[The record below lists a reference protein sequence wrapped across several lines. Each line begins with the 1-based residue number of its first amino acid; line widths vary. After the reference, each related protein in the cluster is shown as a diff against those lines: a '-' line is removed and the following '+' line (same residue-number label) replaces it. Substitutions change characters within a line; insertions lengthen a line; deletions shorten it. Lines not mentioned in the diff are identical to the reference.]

1 MQQVRWKPCST
12 TLVYDASR
20 LRLAE
25 STRRVPTSI
34 LRHMPPTA
42 LPRTLGQLR
51 TSEFTPERVS
61 RSVKDELRD
70 NLIVRLREISPT
82 GARAGESLFP
92 GIVGYDDTVVPQVV
106 NAILSRHNFI
116 LLGLRGQAKSR
127 LLRALTTLL
136 DPQAPFVAGSELRDD
151 PYAPLS
157 KYSRDL
163 IAAKGDDTPIAW
175 MTPFDRYVEK
185 LATPDVTVAD
195 LIGDVDPIKAARS
208 GQELGSELTMH
219 YGLLPRANRG
229 IFAINEIPDLAGK
242 IQVALFNIMQEG
254 DVQIKGYPVRLELD
268 VAIVFSAN
276 PEDYTARGKIVTPL
290 KDRIG
295 SEIRTH
301 YPESV
306 DEAITITQQEAWT
319 ARSYA
324 PDNTAIQGIEIP
336 HYIRQIVEQI
346 AFVAR
351 DDKKVDKRSGVS
363 QRLPIS
369 TLELVVSNAERRA
382 LIHGESLVV
391 PRVGDIFAA
400 LPGITGKIELEYEGE
415 MRGADIVIRE
425 LIRTAVAQVF
435 DTYFAATNTQQIE
448 QWFNLGGAVELN
460 DKQPSAAVLAELKEI
475 QGLFEKLS
483 PLQIN
488 SKSQPEVAV
497 SAAEFLLEGMTAHK
511 RISRSEERR
520 FSAGEKKKRN
530 DDAAQYAEKL
540 RQREQDRE
548 ESAAH
553 NRTRRGFN

>member
-1 MQQVRWKPCST
+1 M
-12 TLVYDASR
+12 
-20 LRLAE
+20 
-25 STRRVPTSI
+25 PTN
-34 LRHMPPTA
+34 A

-51 TSEFTPERVS
+51 SSEFTPERVG

-70 NLIVRLREISPT
+70 NLIARLRRI
-82 GARAGESLFP
+82 AGSDESLFP

-106 NAILSRHNFI
+106 NALLSRHNFI

-127 LLRALTTLL
+127 ILRSLTTLL
-136 DPQAPFVAGSELRDD
+136 DPQVPYVAGSELRDN

-157 KYSRDL
+157 KFSRDL
-163 IAAKGDDTPIAW
+163 IASLGDDTPIAW
-175 MTPFDRYVEK
+175 MGPQERFVEK

-208 GQELGSELTMH
+208 GHELGSELTMH

-229 IFAINEIPDLAGK
+229 IFAINEVPDLAGK

-301 YPESV
+301 YPESL
-306 DEAITITQQEAWT
+306 DEAIAITEQEAWT
-319 ARSYA
+319 ARTYQDSEA
-324 PDNTAIQGIEIP
+324 GNGAIRRIYIP
-336 HYIRQIVEQI
+336 HYIRQIVEGV
-346 AFVAR
+346 AFAAR

-369 TLELVVSNAERRA
+369 TMELVVSNAERRA
-382 LIHGESLVV
+382 LLHGESLVV

-415 MRGADIVIRE
+415 MRGSEIVIRE
-425 LIRTAVAQVF
+425 IIRQSVASVY
-435 DTYFAATNTQQIE
+435 DSYFADTNTQQIE
-448 QWFNLGGAVELN
+448 QWFNLGGQIELN
-460 DKQPSAAVLAELKEI
+460 DKQPTAAVLKTMKEI
-475 QGLFEKLS
+475 QGLFEKLG
-483 PLQIN
+483 PLKLPKN
-488 SKSQPEVAV
+488 SESEIAVA
-497 SAAEFLLEGMTAHK
+497 AAEFLLEGMTAHK
-511 RISRSEERR
+511 RISRSEERK
-520 FSAGEKKKRN
+520 FSAGEKKKRT
-530 DDAAQYAEKL
+530 DDAAQYAE
-540 RQREQDRE
+540 RMRERE
-548 ESAAH
+548 NEGAM